1 MQKAAALKE
10 LNSEYEKEGNQIVVL
25 YGREGCEKEIC
36 IRRFLEGKE
45 FFYYRAGEI
54 SDAEQEKR
62 FVERI
67 DRRYHLDP
75 EEMDYEMYV
84 EKMESSNGSKLVVV
98 IDEFEHLIRKN
109 SVFIDHM
116 LKLKKSKKG
125 SVMILFCSSS
135 LVFVEYKMP
144 SILGKAMHQIDHI
157 YKITELNF
165 IDIVRSFPDNSIRE
179 CVEIFGVAGGVPAY
193 LKHWN
198 PKKSVKENICEH
210 ILSADG
216 SLFLEAERYLRME
229 LRELSV
235 YNTILAAL
243 ASDCQKLNELHK
255 YTGFSRAKVSVY
267 IKNLMEFEVVE
278 KVVSFETGGRENT
291 KKGIYRI
298 KNTFIHFWFKF
309 VFPHL
314 SDLYLDTPQR
324 FYDRYIEGKLDAYLS
339 RYFVQVCMEYMNLMS
354 KAGRLPITIS
364 KIGTWVGK
372 DGTID
377 MIAQNLVRENI
388 IGICNWA
395 EEEMTYAS
403 YQKLEELLKQAR
415 IHAGYY
421 FFFSGKSFEPALVQK
436 AQSDDRITLID
447 MTDL

>member
-1 MQKAAALKE
+1 MQKAAAMKE
-10 LNSEYEKEGNQIVVL
+10 LNSEYEKQGNQIVVL

-45 FFYYRAGEI
+45 FFYYRAGEV

-75 EEMDYEMYV
+75 EEVDYEMYV
-84 EKMESSNGSKLVVV
+84 EKMESSDGSKLVVV

-116 LKLKKSKKG
+116 LKLKKNPKG

-135 LVFVEYKMP
+135 LVFVEHKMA
-144 SILGKAMHQIDHI
+144 SILGKAMHQIDHM
-157 YKITELNF
+157 YKVTELNF
-165 IDIVRSFPDNSIRE
+165 IDIVRCFPNNSIRE
-179 CVEIFGVAGGVPAY
+179 CVEIFGVFGGVPSY

-198 PKKSVKENICEH
+198 PKKGTKENICEN
-210 ILSADG
+210 ILSPDG

-235 YNTILAAL
+235 YNTILTAL
-243 ASDCQKLNELHK
+243 AADCQKLNELHK
-255 YTGFSRAKVSVY
+255 YTGFSRAKISVY
-267 IKNLMEFEVVE
+267 IKNLMEFEVIE
-278 KVVSFETGGRENT
+278 KIVSFETGGRENT

-309 VFPHL
+309 VFPYL
-314 SDLYLDTPQR
+314 SDLFLDTPEK
-324 FYDRYIEGKLDAYLS
+324 FYERHIEGRLDEYLN
-339 RYFVQVCMEYMNLMS
+339 RYFVSVCMEYMNLMS
-354 KAGRLPITIS
+354 RAGRLPMKIC

-377 MIAQNLVRENI
+377 MIAQNSVRENI
-388 IGICNWA
+388 IGICNWT
-395 EEEMTYAS
+395 EEEMKYES

-415 IHAGYY
+415 IHASHY
-421 FFFSGKSFEPALVQK
+421 FFFSGRSFESALVEK
-436 AQSDDRITLID
+436 AESDDRFTLID
-447 MTDL
+447 MKDL